1 MVCDCTNNI
10 LLTYHSRTV
19 PVPARR
25 AQELHMHDYNDPG
38 PSTATSMADDLA
50 LGHDKHMC
58 SNSRLGPYHSLSLT
72 INTLLLM
79 WHS

>member
-1 MVCDCTNNI
+1 
-10 LLTYHSRTV
+10 
-19 PVPARR
+19 
-25 AQELHMHDYNDPG
+25 MHDYNDPG